1 MAGNAPDRDYSVK
14 LAEEA
19 VGQMR
24 AHHAPGYPK
33 SYEVWYTHLAGQNPG
48 LSRAIADILSR
59 GVEISESAIE
69 QLYDKFLSSTRVAE
83 QAEQASIGMI
93 HEIDKVMEMVDAAL
107 GSTANYGNSLEE
119 ITADLDGNSDRGNIR
134 DLVSRLV
141 SATRETVATNRS
153 LETRLKETRGEIQD
167 LRENL
172 EVIRTE
178 SLTDPLT
185 TLANRKHLDAML
197 LKTIDQSTLTGEPLT
212 VMMIDVDKFKVFN
225 DTWGHL
231 TGDQVLRLVALSI
244 KGAVRPT
251 DTAARFGGEEFA
263 IVMPQSSLKS
273 GSLVA
278 ERIRQTVMSR
288 ELVKRS
294 TGEALGRLTVSI
306 GIATLQKGDTASL
319 LVERADKC
327 LLVAKRTGRNK
338 CVSEA
343 DVAPDELAKVA

>member
-1 MAGNAPDRDYSVK
+1 
-14 LAEEA
+14 
-19 VGQMR
+19 
-24 AHHAPGYPK
+24 
-33 SYEVWYTHLAGQNPG
+33 
-48 LSRAIADILSR
+48 
-59 GVEISESAIE
+59 
-69 QLYDKFLSSTRVAE
+69 
-83 QAEQASIGMI
+83 
-93 HEIDKVMEMVDAAL
+93 
-107 GSTANYGNSLEE
+107 
-119 ITADLDGNSDRGNIR
+119 
-134 DLVSRLV
+134 VSR
-141 SATRETVATNRS
+141 
-153 LETRLKETRGEIQD
+153 
-167 LRENL
+167 
-172 EVIRTE
+172 
-178 SLTDPLT
+178 
-185 TLANRKHLDAML
+185 
-197 LKTIDQSTLTGEPLT
+197 TGEPLT

-273 GSLVA
+273 GTLVA

-343 DVAPDELAKVA
+343 DVAPEELAKVA